1 MSNLV
6 RFEKVDNEL
15 NILRIGGKSFLPPDV
30 EWPTNPN
37 GEKMVFIFNIPTNF
51 LNSTLQFN
59 YPKDQVI
66 SVSAYKTMYFE
77 AHVCFL
83 LYHFHCTKSQEG
95 SKTSL
100 LQWMK
105 ENFLSYYFPPRI
117 YAKRRLVI
125 KAWIIR
131 RISPLL

>member
-1 MSNLV
+1 MVLYADTERSRINAMSNLV

-66 SVSAYKTMYFE
+66 SVFTTYNREDYFLDSIVYNGDIEELQNIKTDIQ
-77 AHVCFL
+77 
-83 LYHFHCTKSQEG
+83 K
-95 SKTSL
+95 
-100 LQWMK
+100 
-105 ENFLSYYFPPRI
+105 
-117 YAKRRLVI
+117 
-125 KAWIIR
+125 
-131 RISPLL
+131 

>member
-1 MSNLV
+1 MKNKHSTSGGKKLFPPIRKIFNSLSTFSNLTK
-6 RFEKVDNEL
+6 FDIAF
-15 NILRIGGKSFLPPDV
+15 ILLHIL
-30 EWPTNPN
+30 
-37 GEKMVFIFNIPTNF
+37 
-51 LNSTLQFN
+51 LL
-59 YPKDQVI
+59 